1 MVYKWMLTFFGF
13 PIGGFVAYLIF
24 GSVDDLLSSILSGF
38 VVGLVVGAAQWLVL
52 RKAIPLSY
60 WWIPYSGVG
69 IALGLSLGTVLIG
82 TDIESSELVLRGAIT
97 GLCLGIVQW
106 LLLKQHVRFSGVW
119 IIAIPIF
126 WSLAW
131 LATKGAGIDL
141 SKGWAVFGAS
151 GAIVF
156 SILTYL
162 VLRYIHR
169 VKI

>member
-13 PIGGFVAYLIF
+13 PLGGLISYLIV
-24 GSVDDLLSSILSGF
+24 GSVMDVRSSALSGLI
-38 VVGLVVGAAQWLVL
+38 VGLVVGAAQWFVL

-60 WWIPYSGVG
+60 WWILNSGVG
-69 IALGLSLGTVLIG
+69 VALGLYLGTVIIG
-82 TDIESSELVLRGAIT
+82 TGIDSSELILRGGIT
-97 GLCLGIVQW
+97 GFCLGMMQW
-106 LLLKQHVRFSGVW
+106 FLLKQHVRFSGVW

-126 WSLAW
+126 WALGW
-131 LATKGAGIDL
+131 FTTKEVGIDL

-156 SILTYL
+156 TILTYL